1 MTAPEPDRAPF
12 DLDAYL
18 ARPLTARMATDG
30 PTVRPLWYLWEERA
44 FWVLTG
50 PWTKL
55 FQRVQDDPRVALVVD
70 DCDLATGEV
79 RQVIAHG
86 RAELRPFDV
95 PRGRRKLSRYLG
107 PDESRWDPRFT
118 GYLYDDPDVSGTRWL
133 RLAPSFLR
141 ARDLSYTVG

>member
-1 MTAPEPDRAPF
+1 MSASDREPF
-12 DLDAYL
+12 DLDAFL

-30 PTVRPLWYLWEERA
+30 PSVRPVWYLWEERA

-55 FQRVQDDPRVALVVD
+55 FQRVREDPRVALVVD

-118 GYLYDDPDVSGTRWL
+118 GYLHDDPAERGTHWL
-133 RLAPSFLR
+133 RLPPSFLR
-141 ARDLSYTVG
+141 ARDLSFWTW